1 MGFGGNVCCCV
12 FGCWGCVVLFG
23 DRVVVLGDR
32 FWGRG
37 PNGVLRGA
45 FRILGGPRG
54 HRGELRITSWHE
66 CHDTPGWQI
75 PVWDLSNREKWGCT
89 WMPTGRG
96 LGSVGFIGVRC
107 PSP

>member
-1 MGFGGNVCCCV
+1 M
-12 FGCWGCVVLFG
+12 FG

-37 PNGVLRGA
+37 PNGVLRGGA

-66 CHDTPGWQI
+66 CHDTPGWQMPI
-75 PVWDLSNREKWGCT
+75 WDLSNREEAGYAYVLLVRENHAVALIW
-89 WMPTGRG
+89 R
-96 LGSVGFIGVRC
+96 SVATMFLI
-107 PSP
+107 